1 MSPSAIGIVGAI
13 NECVTLFQWA
23 KSAISSLHSR
33 WSGSQKQRL
42 QDHVLQLERGLQRMR
57 DTLPAMYDLINKAEW
72 RSHEHCVAKLL
83 PCLKDAVYEA
93 EDLLDEFTWYEKKV
107 QVEGNASQSPF
118 TDFFHIV
125 IEGSFDEVNDVQ
137 SRLDHLSS
145 MLDNLGLHGIA
156 QRFDKLVRPE
166 TTSLPNE
173 TKIFGRAK
181 ELKQVLGLLGVPT
194 CPKRKR
200 TTSSIDASTRTSTKS
215 RISSLPV
222 LVIAGIGGV
231 GKTTLAQ
238 HVCNHP
244 RVRSHFDLIIWICVS
259 DDFDVKRLTKEVI
272 QSCTKKE
279 GANDNLNSLQHALS
293 NHVNNKRLLIV
304 LDDMWDDSLKENG
317 QCWKRFCAP
326 FRNVQEGSMIL
337 VTTRCPNVTEG
348 VRTMEHVIVEGLKD
362 GVFWNFFK
370 LCAFGSESSDNDP
383 ELERIGQ
390 RILPKLKGSPLAA
403 KTLGRMLKMDLQASH
418 WNSIVESELWELK
431 QKETD
436 ILPALRLSYMYLP
449 FYLKQCFAFCA
460 VYPKDYKFEK
470 ACLAEIWVA
479 EGFVEPQGG
488 VPIQDI
494 FSEHDCFILQNKS
507 DFDKVPQNVRHL
519 YILYAKKCK
528 LQSLPAG
535 FDKLTSLQKFE
546 LNGLTIDSANNDIEV
561 LEDLQPPT
569 SLKHLYV
576 RKYVGVSLPSWFQP
590 QNLPSL
596 QSLDFKGCVGL
607 KSINLNEI
615 PAIGTFLSL
624 TKLCIDGC
632 KNLSSLE
639 DFLQP
644 SYVPGIKKIEI
655 KDCKMLASVPTDIFG
670 GFHFLEELCIVNCPN
685 ICQQRLVSPSL
696 KELSLCRSSLFC
708 NIDCCSL
715 TSFHCQCEFATS
727 IQLQTWSL
735 PALKRLEIWCK
746 SLTSIGGS
754 LSLSISTGTGNIRA
768 LSSLTVLV
776 MQCEK
781 LSTLDG
787 ILTQEYLPAIETIYV
802 NYCDELLSLPV
813 ERFVSFPYLK
823 RLRIWNCPSLSWQRG
838 LVLPSHINVEIS
850 RCPKLEEVDEINGRT
865 A

>member
-1 MSPSAIGIVGAI
+1 
-13 NECVTLFQWA
+13 
-23 KSAISSLHSR
+23 
-33 WSGSQKQRL
+33 
-42 QDHVLQLERGLQRMR
+42 MR

-93 EDLLDEFTWYEKKV
+93 ENLLDEFTWYEKKV

-118 TDFFHIV
+118 TDFFHTV

-494 FSEHDCFILQNKS
+494 CYQYFEDLVARSFFQKVNGRYVIHDLLHDMAQKVSEHDCFILRNKS
-507 DFDKVPQNVRHL
+507 D
-519 YILYAKKCK
+519 
-528 LQSLPAG
+528 
-535 FDKLTSLQKFE
+535 
-546 LNGLTIDSANNDIEV
+546 
-561 LEDLQPPT
+561 
-569 SLKHLYV
+569 
-576 RKYVGVSLPSWFQP
+576 
-590 QNLPSL
+590 
-596 QSLDFKGCVGL
+596 
-607 KSINLNEI
+607 
-615 PAIGTFLSL
+615 
-624 TKLCIDGC
+624 
-632 KNLSSLE
+632 
-639 DFLQP
+639 
-644 SYVPGIKKIEI
+644 
-655 KDCKMLASVPTDIFG
+655 
-670 GFHFLEELCIVNCPN
+670 
-685 ICQQRLVSPSL
+685 
-696 KELSLCRSSLFC
+696 
-708 NIDCCSL
+708 
-715 TSFHCQCEFATS
+715 
-727 IQLQTWSL
+727 
-735 PALKRLEIWCK
+735 
-746 SLTSIGGS
+746 
-754 LSLSISTGTGNIRA
+754 
-768 LSSLTVLV
+768 
-776 MQCEK
+776 
-781 LSTLDG
+781 
-787 ILTQEYLPAIETIYV
+787 
-802 NYCDELLSLPV
+802 
-813 ERFVSFPYLK
+813 
-823 RLRIWNCPSLSWQRG
+823 
-838 LVLPSHINVEIS
+838 
-850 RCPKLEEVDEINGRT
+850 
-865 A
+865 